1 MRRNINP
8 TPTPTERKMTGY
20 TQEQRQRA
28 AELAKQRAEQAK
40 QERLEKNAA
49 TLARN
54 LELRKQM
61 QGQLTPVSAAGGE
74 GR

>member
-1 MRRNINP
+1 
-8 TPTPTERKMTGY
+8 MTGY

>member
-1 MRRNINP
+1 
-8 TPTPTERKMTGY
+8 MTGY

-28 AELAKQRAEQAK
+28 AELAKQKEEQARR
-40 QERLEKNAA
+40 ERVEKIRAR
-49 TLARN
+49 LARN